1 MRVSLL
7 ITIALAVLSPA
18 AAQVPEPAPQPPIL
32 KVRAG
37 TAAAISYES
46 ERKLRTAFEH
56 LYNLEFKPAHHLFEE
71 VAKAEPESATVCAF
85 WASALLYEILAHQG
99 SLQSQL
105 FVTTN
110 EFLRHPRA
118 PVDPKLDA
126 QFHAISARAE
136 ERAERR
142 LAANPNDADA
152 LFGLG
157 LVYGSRANYLAGV
170 KAEYLDGVR
179 IGEKAY
185 DIHNRLR
192 KLRPEIHDNSV
203 VLGVREYVI
212 GNLPRA
218 ARFLLLFLGARG
230 SRDEGLGLFQ
240 DAAQYGEFLRTYAEV
255 LLTVAYIREEK
266 PESALES
273 LQSLQARYPRNPIF
287 LVELAKLYRQQ
298 KHYADAARA
307 SNALLTLTTKHPH
320 NPRIVG
326 PEDALLELGLTQ
338 ADQGKFDLALETLE
352 RVEEVEGVDK
362 RIQSMARLERGRI
375 LDRLGRRELALAQY
389 KSVTD
394 LAADARS
401 VQAANRYKREPYDPA
416 NDN

>member
-1 MRVSLL
+1 M
-7 ITIALAVLSPA
+7 P
-18 AAQVPEPAPQPPIL
+18 

-37 TAAAISYES
+37 TAAAISFES
-46 ERKLRTAFEH
+46 EKKLRTAFDH
-56 LYNLEFKPAHHLFEE
+56 LYNLEFEPAHRLFEE
-71 VAKAEPESATVCAF
+71 VSKAEPESATVCAF

-118 PVDPKLDA
+118 SVEPGLDA
-126 QFHAISARAE
+126 QFHKVAQKTE
-136 ERAERR
+136 ERAQRR

-212 GNLPRA
+212 GNLPRT

-230 SRDEGLGLFQ
+230 SRDEGLGFFQ
-240 DAAQYGEFLRTYAEV
+240 DAARHGEFLRTYAEV
-255 LLTVAYIREEK
+255 LLTVAYVREEK
-266 PESALES
+266 PKSALQI
-273 LQSLQARYPRNPIF
+273 LKSLQARYPRNPIF
-287 LVELAKLYRQQ
+287 LVELAKLYRHQ
-298 KHYADAARA
+298 KLYAEAAQTSRT
-307 SNALLTLTTKHPH
+307 LLTLTTEHPH

-326 PEDALLELGLTQ
+326 PEDALLQLGLTQ
-338 ADQGKFDLALETLE
+338 ADQGKFDLALETFR
-352 RVEEVEGVDK
+352 RVEEVDEADK
-362 RIQSMARLERGRI
+362 RIRSMARLERGKV

-401 VQAANRYKREPYDPA
+401 IQAANRYKRKPYDPA

>member
-7 ITIALAVLSPA
+7 ITITLAVLSPA
-18 AAQVPEPAPQPPIL
+18 AAQVPEPAPQPPVP

-37 TAAAISYES
+37 TAAAISFES
-46 ERKLRTAFEH
+46 EKKLHNAFEH
-56 LYNLEFKPAHHLFEE
+56 IYNLEFEPAHRLFEE
-71 VAKAEPESATVCAF
+71 VSKVEPESATVCAF

-110 EFLRHPRA
+110 EFLRHART
-118 PVDPKLDA
+118 PVDPSLDA
-126 QFHAISARAE
+126 QFHKVARKTE
-136 ERAERR
+136 ERAKRR

-170 KAEYLDGVR
+170 KAEYLDAVR
-179 IGEKAY
+179 LGEKAH
-185 DIHNRLR
+185 DIHIRLR

-212 GNLPRA
+212 GNLPRT

-230 SRDEGLGLFQ
+230 SRDKGLGFFQ
-240 DAAQYGEFLRTYAEV
+240 DAAQHGEFLRTYAEV
-255 LLTVAYIREEK
+255 LLTVAYIRDEK
-266 PESALES
+266 PKSALQI
-273 LQSLQARYPRNPIF
+273 LRSLQARYPRNPIF
-287 LVELAKLYRQQ
+287 LVELAKLYRRQEL
-298 KHYADAARA
+298 YAEATRT
-307 SNALLTLTTKHPH
+307 SNSLLTLTTEHPH

-338 ADQGKFDLALETLE
+338 ADQGKLDLALETFR
-352 RVEEVEGVDK
+352 RVEDVEGTDK
-362 RIQSMARLERGRI
+362 RIHSMARLERGKI

-401 VQAANRYKREPYDPA
+401 IQAANRYKRKPYDPA